1 MEKIMVNVYVP
12 SLQESYDVYIPTE
25 LKITQLCS
33 LLAEGIHSLSGGKYG
48 VLSRRVY
55 QLVIL
60 CDFGKY
66 LVVQLFYFVHF
77 KPFDLAQ
84 DM

>member
-48 VLSRRVY
+48 VSGTEFLCLAAPNMLLNGECTPQDYALVNGDR
-55 QLVIL
+55 LVII
-60 CDFGKY
+60 
-66 LVVQLFYFVHF
+66 
-77 KPFDLAQ
+77 
-84 DM
+84 